1 MDRHT
6 DPQRHTS
13 PGPLHGAD
21 LSGMAPAADVDLH
34 AVNSVHRPR
43 HCACGHPERID
54 RTHGK
59 GICFKRD
66 AVTDA
71 AVTTIDDHNG
81 AALTAAFTA
90 AFTDIFTAADDHGDH
105 SHRSDDRLDG

>member
-6 DPQRHTS
+6 YPQRHTS

-21 LSGMAPAADVDLH
+21 LSGMAPVADVDLH

-43 HCACGHPERID
+43 HCACGHPERTD

-59 GICFKRD
+59 GICYNR
-66 AVTDA
+66 
-71 AVTTIDDHNG
+71 